1 MDFKKLDDM
10 IFEIKST
17 YINDHGLV
25 HREIEEATGFDFVTL
40 KLNRPVNIYRRK
52 KPFIFKKCW
61 RYCRFLELSNCT
73 ILDT

>member
-25 HREIEEATGFDFVTL
+25 HREIEEATDFDFVTL
-40 KLNRPVNIYRRK
+40 KLNRQINRFYNIIIPIDLRINRTK
-52 KPFIFKKCW
+52 
-61 RYCRFLELSNCT
+61 ET
-73 ILDT
+73 INALL